1 MRFRR
6 PKALKDRWDEKAGLP
21 GMRYAPND
29 RRAQGAKERRPA
41 MQEISTMQA
50 SGSEI
55 FAGQQLTI
63 GLDLGVLEQLLRSE
77 WRGRHPSGG

>member
-1 MRFRR
+1 
-6 PKALKDRWDEKAGLP
+6 
-21 GMRYAPND
+21 
-29 RRAQGAKERRPA
+29 
-41 MQEISTMQA
+41 MQETSTMQA